1 MIECALRDPSDRTG
15 IPRSVLDTIP
25 SSRLAQYG
33 TYFYNDDREK
43 QYWQEEYDKLS
54 IEEKIDIQGCFFPEQ
69 IEKLFSIFVD
79 PSLK

>member
-1 MIECALRDPSDRTG
+1 MIECALRDPCERTG

-54 IEEKIDIQGCFFPEQ
+54 IEEKIDMQGCFFPEQ
-69 IEKLFSIFVD
+69 IEKLFSIFID